1 MRREIETNRSYPW
14 VVSAPVN
21 VEATTDK
28 PLATRADTIVVGLV
42 AGEGVPHDVPGG
54 ALQALLDSGEARTG
68 AGRLAVAHAEG
79 RRWILAGL
87 GDREDLDAERA
98 RTVAA
103 AAHGRAREL
112 GARVLCWEAPHEVE
126 EAVLAAL
133 VQGTLLHAYRFERYQ
148 RAPAEEDER
157 GLEALLISAHHDVSA
172 AVSRAATIAT
182 AQNRARDLQNAPP
195 NDLTP
200 TRLAERA
207 RELAGAH
214 EALSVEVLGRE
225 ELLARGM
232 GAFAAVAQGSYEE
245 PALIVLRHEP
255 PGADGELL
263 GFVGKAVTFDSGG
276 ISIKPAAKMHEMKFD
291 MSGGAAVLEA
301 LGAVA
306 ELGLPVRVLGVV
318 GATENLPSGRS
329 MKPGDIV
336 RASNGLSIE
345 VNNTDAEGRLV
356 LADCLAYAV
365 EQGAERIVDLATL
378 TGAIIFALGS
388 SYAGLMAND
397 EAWAAMLLAASER
410 SGDALW
416 RMPLHR
422 EYADMIKGQYAD
434 LVNATEARKAQS
446 VTAAEFLRRFVGE
459 TPWAHVDI
467 AGVAWERGR
476 RYASKGGSGFGVP
489 LLVELALGTAA
500 ASSNRP

>member
-1 MRREIETNRSYPW
+1 MVPAPRRRPGSLR
-14 VVSAPVN
+14 PVR
-21 VEATTDK
+21 VEASTQA
-28 PLATRADTIVVGLV
+28 PLETGADTIVVGLV
-42 AGEGVPHDVPGG
+42 GEEGVPHDLPGG
-54 ALQALLDSGEARTG
+54 ELQALLAAGEARTG
-68 AGRLAVAHAEG
+68 AGNLAVTHAEG
-79 RRWILAGL
+79 RRFILVGL
-87 GDREDLDAERA
+87 GDRAGLDAERA
-98 RTVAA
+98 RVAAA

-112 GARVLCWEAPHEVE
+112 GARRLCWEVPHKVDDG
-126 EAVLAAL
+126 VVGAL
-133 VQGTLLHAYRFERYQ
+133 VQGTLLHAYRFERYKQ
-148 RAPAEEDER
+148 ASAEDAR
-157 GLEALLISAHHDVSA
+157 GVEALLLSAHHDVGA
-172 AVSRAATIAT
+172 AVKRAEVIAR
-182 AQNRARDLQNAPP
+182 AQNRARDLQNAPA
-195 NDLTP
+195 NELTP

-207 RELAGAH
+207 RELAGEH
-214 EALSVEVLGRE
+214 SALSIEVLGRE

-245 PALIVLRHEP
+245 PRLIVLRHEP
-255 PGADGELL
+255 AGATGEVL
-263 GFVGKAVTFDSGG
+263 GLVGKAVTFDSGG
-276 ISIKPAAKMHEMKFD
+276 ISIKPAAKMQEMKFD

-301 LGAVA
+301 TGAVA
-306 ELGLPVRVLGVV
+306 ELELPVRILAVI

-329 MKPGDIV
+329 IKPGDIV

-365 EQGAERIVDLATL
+365 EQGAARIVDLATL

-388 SYAGLMAND
+388 TYAGLMAND
-397 EAWAAMLLAASER
+397 EAWAAALLAAAEQ

-416 RMPLHR
+416 RMPLHA
-422 EYADMIKGQYAD
+422 EYADMVKGQYAD

-476 RYASKGGSGFGVP
+476 RYASKGGNGFGVP
-489 LLVELALGTAA
+489 LLVELAAGAA
-500 ASSNRP
+500 AVG

>member
-1 MRREIETNRSYPW
+1 
-14 VVSAPVN
+14 VK
-21 VEATTDK
+21 VESTTES
-28 PLATRADTIVVGLV
+28 PLDTGADTIVVGLV
-42 AGEGVPHDVPGG
+42 AGEGVAHDVAGG
-54 ALQALLDSGEARTG
+54 ALQSLLDAGEARPG
-68 AGRLAVAHAEG
+68 PGKLAVTHAEG
-79 RRWILAGL
+79 RRWILVGL
-87 GDREDLDAERA
+87 GDRESLDAERA
-98 RTVAA
+98 RVAAA

-112 GARVLCWEAPHEVE
+112 GARVLCWEVPHKVDD
-126 EAVLAAL
+126 AVLGAL
-133 VQGTLLHAYRFERYQ
+133 VQGTLLHAYRFDRFK
-148 RAPAEEDER
+148 RAGADDGEGGEGGSES
-157 GLEALLISAHHDVSA
+157 LLLSAHHDVSE
-172 AVSRAATIAT
+172 AVERARVVAE
-182 AQNRARDLQNAPP
+182 AQNRARDLQNAPA
-195 NDLTP
+195 NELTP

-207 RELAGAH
+207 RELADAH

-225 ELLARGM
+225 ALLARGM

-255 PGADGELL
+255 AGAGGELL

-301 LGAVA
+301 LGAIA
-306 ELGLPVRVLGVV
+306 ELGLPVRVLAVV

-356 LADCLAYAV
+356 LADCLVYAV
-365 EQGAERIVDLATL
+365 EQGGDRLVDLATL
-378 TGAIIFALGS
+378 TGAIVFALGS

-397 EAWAAMLLAASER
+397 EAWAATLLAASER

-416 RMPLHR
+416 RMPLHP
-422 EYADMIKGQYAD
+422 EYADMVKGHYAD

-459 TPWAHVDI
+459 TPWAHLDI
-467 AGVAWERGR
+467 AGVAWDRGR
-476 RYASKGGSGFGVP
+476 RYASKGGSGFGVA
-489 LLVELALGTAA
+489 LLVELAAGVVGRAE
-500 ASSNRP
+500 